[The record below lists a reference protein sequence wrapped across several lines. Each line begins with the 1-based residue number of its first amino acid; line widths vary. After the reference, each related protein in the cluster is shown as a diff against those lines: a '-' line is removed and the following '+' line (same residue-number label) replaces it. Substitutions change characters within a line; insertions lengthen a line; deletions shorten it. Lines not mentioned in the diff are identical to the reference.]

1 MYKKNTPLHTLPKMF
16 PYAIIGAGRIH
27 PGRSIPRT
35 VTQTQDPSYER
46 RKQFT
51 FFHTEGGVIVE
62 KKRSSTDTSG
72 RKRFPDGFRNLQA
85 RQEYVSYIDHSS
97 IRVRT
102 DEKDPNREDHWH
114 SAAEIM
120 LVLQGEAVYTLPDKT
135 YRVTEGQILIVPA
148 DCPHS
153 LKEKEDTRRVQLLF
167 EPTYLLHLRD
177 MSVMSPL
184 IKCPIYLDSEN
195 DTRRQIRELLLMVS
209 SCYENKE
216 PMWNSLCYSYL
227 LQIYVL
233 LGRRQINQETP
244 LMHLSDRK
252 AIDTEIMNSALTY
265 LNQNYMYDI
274 TLEDVAAY
282 AGFSKYYFSRM
293 FKQFFG
299 FSFSEYLCKRR
310 LEVAG
315 DLLTHTNRPIQE
327 IAIAAGFGSVGT
339 FNRIFRASKNC
350 TPSQYRA
357 MYGDF

>member
-1 MYKKNTPLHTLPKMF
+1 M
-16 PYAIIGAGRIH
+16 
-27 PGRSIPRT
+27 
-35 VTQTQDPSYER
+35 
-46 RKQFT
+46 
-51 FFHTEGGVIVE
+51 E
-62 KKRSSTDTSG
+62 KKRSSTDTSN
-72 RKRFPDGFRNLQA
+72 RKRFPDGSRNPQA
-85 RQEYVSYIDHSS
+85 KQEFVTYIDHSS
-97 IRVRT
+97 IRVRVT
-102 DEKDPNREDHWH
+102 EKDPNREDHWH
-114 SAAEIM
+114 SATEIM
-120 LVLQGEAVYTLPDKT
+120 LLTQGEAVYTLPEKT
-135 YRVTEGQILIVPA
+135 YRVTDGQILIVPA
-148 DCPHS
+148 DCPHA
-153 LKEKEDTRRVQLLF
+153 LKEKEGNKRIQFLF

-184 IKCPIYLDSEN
+184 IKCPIYLN
-195 DTRRQIRELLLMVS
+195 DESDAHRQVRELLLKVAA
-209 SCYENKE
+209 CYEQKQ

-233 LGRRQINQETP
+233 LGRHQLNQETP
-244 LMHLSDRK
+244 LQRLSDRK
-252 AIDTEIMNSALTY
+252 AIDSEIMNSALTY

-327 IAIAAGFGSVGT
+327 IAISAGFGSVGT

>member
-1 MYKKNTPLHTLPKMF
+1 M
-16 PYAIIGAGRIH
+16 
-27 PGRSIPRT
+27 
-35 VTQTQDPSYER
+35 
-46 RKQFT
+46 
-51 FFHTEGGVIVE
+51 E
-62 KKRSSTDTSG
+62 KKRSSADPAN
-72 RKRFPDGFRNLQA
+72 RIRFPDNFRSLQGK
-85 RQEYVSYIDHSS
+85 QEYVNYSDHAS
-97 IRVRT
+97 ILVRI
-102 DEKDPNREDHWH
+102 DEKETRLDEHWH

-120 LVLQGEAVYTLPDKT
+120 MVLQGEAEYTLPEKT
-135 YRVTEGQILIVPA
+135 YRLTEGQILIVPA
-148 DCPHS
+148 DCPH
-153 LKEKEDTRRVQLLF
+153 LLVEKEGLKRIQFLF

-184 IKCPIYLDSEN
+184 MKSPIYLSDGS
-195 DTRRQIRELLLMVS
+195 DTHHQVQELLRQMAD
-209 SCYENKE
+209 CCTRME
-216 PMWNSLCYSYL
+216 PMWNSLGYSYL

-233 LGRRQINQETP
+233 LGRRHLTLETP
-244 LMHLSDRK
+244 MQHLSERK
-252 AIDTEIMNSALTY
+252 AIDSDIMNSALTY

-274 TLEDVAAY
+274 TLEDVAAF

-339 FNRIFRASKNC
+339 FNRIFRSSKNC

>member
-1 MYKKNTPLHTLPKMF
+1 MGISFLSHF
-16 PYAIIGAGRIH
+16 SFFRI
-27 PGRSIPRT
+27 RNI
-35 VTQTQDPSYER
+35 Y
-46 RKQFT
+46 F
-51 FFHTEGGVIVE
+51 EGGMKVD
-62 KKRSSTDTSG
+62 KKRSTDTSAH
-72 RKRFPDGFRNLQA
+72 KRFPDGFRVMQGK
-85 RQEYVSYIDHSS
+85 QEYISYPDHAS
-97 IRVRT
+97 IRIWNAKEGLNP
-102 DEKDPNREDHWH
+102 DDHWH
-114 SAAEIM
+114 SATEIILPM
-120 LVLQGEAVYTLPDKT
+120 EGEVVYTLPERT
-135 YRVTEGQILIVPA
+135 YRVTPGQVLIIPA

-153 LKEKEDTRRVQLLF
+153 MAEKEGTRRFMFLF

-184 IKCPIYLDSEN
+184 MKSPIYLYDDS
-195 DTRRQIRELLLMVS
+195 DTHRQVRELLRKVAES
-209 SCYENKE
+209 YEQKE
-216 PMWNSLCYSYL
+216 TMWNSLCYSYL

-233 LGRRQINQETP
+233 LGRRQMTQEIP
-244 LMHLSDRK
+244 LQHLSDRK
-252 AIDTEIMNSALTY
+252 AIDSEIMNSALTY

-274 TLEDVAAY
+274 TLEDVAAF
-282 AGFSKYYFSRM
+282 AGFSKYYFSRV

-327 IAIAAGFGSVGT
+327 IAISAGFGSVGT

>member
-1 MYKKNTPLHTLPKMF
+1 M
-16 PYAIIGAGRIH
+16 
-27 PGRSIPRT
+27 
-35 VTQTQDPSYER
+35 
-46 RKQFT
+46 
-51 FFHTEGGVIVE
+51 E
-62 KKRSSTDTSG
+62 KKRSSTETSNH
-72 RKRFPDGFRNLQA
+72 KRFADGA
-85 RQEYVSYIDHSS
+85 RSAQPKQEFISYIDHSS

-102 DEKDPNREDHWH
+102 VEKDPNSGEHWH

-120 LVLQGEAVYTLPDKT
+120 LLSQGEAEYTLSDKT
-135 YRVTEGQILIVPA
+135 YHLTDGQILIVPA
-148 DCPHS
+148 DCPHT
-153 LKEKEDTRRVQLLF
+153 LKEKEGTARIQILF
-167 EPTYLLHLRD
+167 EPSYLLHLRD

-184 IKCPIYLDSEN
+184 IKCPIFLNDDSI
-195 DTRRQIRELLLMVS
+195 TRRQVRELLMHVAE
-209 SCYENKE
+209 CYDQKE
-216 PMWNSLCYSYL
+216 PMWNSLCYSFL

-233 LGRRQINQETP
+233 LGRRHLNFEIP
-244 LMHLSDRK
+244 LQHLSERK
-252 AIDTEIMNSALTY
+252 AIDSEIMNSALTY

-274 TLEDVAAY
+274 NLSDVAAY

-327 IAIAAGFGSVGT
+327 IAIAAGFGSVGS
-339 FNRIFRASKNC
+339 FNRIFRDSKNC

>member
-1 MYKKNTPLHTLPKMF
+1 M
-16 PYAIIGAGRIH
+16 
-27 PGRSIPRT
+27 
-35 VTQTQDPSYER
+35 
-46 RKQFT
+46 
-51 FFHTEGGVIVE
+51 E
-62 KKRSSTDTSG
+62 KKRNSTDTSN
-72 RKRFPDGFRNLQA
+72 RKRFPDGSRNLQA
-85 RQEYVSYIDHSS
+85 KQEFITYIDHSS
-97 IRVRT
+97 IRVRVT
-102 DEKDPNREDHWH
+102 EKDPNREDHWH
-114 SAAEIM
+114 SATEIM
-120 LVLQGEAVYTLPDKT
+120 LQTQGESVYALPEKT
-135 YRVTEGQILIVPA
+135 YRVTDGQILIVPA
-148 DCPHS
+148 DYPHT
-153 LKEKEDTRRVQLLF
+153 LKEKEGSKRIQFLF

-184 IKCPIYLDSEN
+184 IKCPIYLN
-195 DTRRQIRELLLMVS
+195 DESDTHRQIRELLIKIA
-209 SCYENKE
+209 SCYEQKQ

-233 LGRRQINQETP
+233 LGRRQLNQEAP
-244 LMHLSDRK
+244 LQHLSDRK
-252 AIDTEIMNSALTY
+252 AIDSEIMNSALTY

-339 FNRIFRASKNC
+339 FNRIFRAAKNC

>member
-1 MYKKNTPLHTLPKMF
+1 M
-16 PYAIIGAGRIH
+16 
-27 PGRSIPRT
+27 
-35 VTQTQDPSYER
+35 
-46 RKQFT
+46 
-51 FFHTEGGVIVE
+51 E
-62 KKRSSTDTSG
+62 KKRPTDTTP
-72 RKRFPDGFRNLQA
+72 RKRLPDNLRGTQA
-85 RQEYVSYIDHSS
+85 KQEYISYIDHSS
-97 IRVRT
+97 IRVQT
-102 DEKDPNREDHWH
+102 EEKDSCRNDHWH
-114 SAAEIM
+114 SATEI
-120 LVLQGEAVYTLPDKT
+120 LLLKKGEASYVLPDKT
-135 YRVTEGQILIVPA
+135 YRLTDGQILIVPA
-148 DCPHS
+148 DCPHTLS
-153 LKEKEDTRRVQLLF
+153 KKENARWVQFLF
-167 EPTYLLHLRD
+167 EPTYMLHLRD

-184 IKCPIYLDSEN
+184 IKCPIYLESDSE
-195 DTRRQIRELLLMVS
+195 TRRRITDLLNQVTA
-209 SCYENKE
+209 CYEQKE

-233 LGRRQINQETP
+233 LGRRQMNQESP
-244 LMHLSDRK
+244 MQHLSDRK
-252 AIDTEIMNSALTY
+252 AIDSEIMNSALTY

-339 FNRIFRASKNC
+339 FNRIFRAAKNC
-350 TPSQYRA
+350 TPTQYRA

>member
-1 MYKKNTPLHTLPKMF
+1 MQHLSPF
-16 PYAIIGAGRIH
+16 
-27 PGRSIPRT
+27 
-35 VTQTQDPSYER
+35 ER
-46 RKQFT
+46 RIQY
-51 FFHTEGGVIVE
+51 FHTEGGVQVE
-62 KKRSSTDTSG
+62 RKKGSTDTSN
-72 RKRFPDGFRNLQA
+72 RKRFPDGPRGLQA
-85 RQEYVSYIDHSS
+85 KQEFISYIEHSS
-97 IRVRT
+97 IRVRIA
-102 DEKDPNREDHWH
+102 EGDPIHEDHWH
-114 SAAEIM
+114 SATEIL
-120 LVLQGEAVYTLPDKT
+120 LVNQGEALYTLPDKT
-135 YRVTEGQILIVPA
+135 YRITDGQIMIVPA

-153 LKEKEDTRRVQLLF
+153 LKEKDGTQRIQFLF

-184 IKCPIYLDSEN
+184 IKCPIYLEEDS
-195 DTRRQIRELLLMVS
+195 DTRRQVACLLGKVAD
-209 SCYENKE
+209 CYAQKE
-216 PMWNSLCYSYL
+216 PMWNSQCYSYL

-233 LGRRQINQETP
+233 LGRRQLSQESP
-244 LMHLSDRK
+244 LQHLSDRK
-252 AIDTEIMNSALTY
+252 AIDSEIMNSALTY

-274 TLEDVAAY
+274 TLEDVASY

-339 FNRIFRASKNC
+339 FNRIFRDAKNC

>member
-1 MYKKNTPLHTLPKMF
+1 M
-16 PYAIIGAGRIH
+16 
-27 PGRSIPRT
+27 
-35 VTQTQDPSYER
+35 D
-46 RKQFT
+46 
-51 FFHTEGGVIVE
+51 
-62 KKRSSTDTSG
+62 KKRATDTTP
-72 RKRFPDGFRNLQA
+72 RKRIPDGLRNTQA
-85 RQEYVSYIDHSS
+85 KQEYISYIDHSS

-102 DEKDPNREDHWH
+102 EESDPCKSDHWH

-120 LVLQGEAVYTLPDKT
+120 LLKKGEAVYTLPEKT
-135 YRVTEGQILIVPA
+135 YRLSEGQILIVPA
-148 DCPHS
+148 DCPHT
-153 LKEKEDTRRVQLLF
+153 LTEKENISCVQFLF

-184 IKCPIYLDSEN
+184 IKCPIYLESDSE
-195 DTRRQIRELLLMVS
+195 TRRQITELLEQVAV
-209 SCYENKE
+209 CYEKKE

-233 LGRRQINQETP
+233 LGRRQMNQEAP
-244 LMHLSDRK
+244 MQHLSDRK
-252 AIDTEIMNSALTY
+252 AIDSEIMNSALTY

-274 TLEDVAAY
+274 TLEDVAAF

-293 FKQFFG
+293 FKQFFA

-339 FNRIFRASKNC
+339 FNRIFRAAKNC
-350 TPSQYRA
+350 TPTQYRA

>member
-1 MYKKNTPLHTLPKMF
+1 MKVDKK
-16 PYAIIGAGRIH
+16 
-27 PGRSIPRT
+27 
-35 VTQTQDPSYER
+35 
-46 RKQFT
+46 
-51 FFHTEGGVIVE
+51 
-62 KKRSSTDTSG
+62 SSTDTS
-72 RKRFPDGFRNLQA
+72 KHKHFPDGFRVLQGK
-85 RQEYVSYIDHSS
+85 QEYISYSDHSS
-97 IRVRT
+97 IRIWSAKEGVT
-102 DEKDPNREDHWH
+102 PEDHWH
-114 SAAEIM
+114 SATEII
-120 LVLQGEAVYTLPDKT
+120 LPTEGEVVYTLPENT
-135 YRVTEGQILIVPA
+135 YRVTPGQILIIPA

-153 LKEKEDTRRVQLLF
+153 FSEKEGTQRSMILF
-167 EPTYLLHLRD
+167 ESTYMLHLRD

-184 IKCPIYLDSEN
+184 MKCPIYLHDES
-195 DTRRQIRELLLMVS
+195 DIHRQIRQLLEQVIAV
-209 SCYENKE
+209 YNQKE
-216 PMWNSLCYSYL
+216 TMWNSMCYSYL

-233 LGRRQINQETP
+233 LGRRQMTQEIP
-244 LMHLSDRK
+244 LQHLSDRK
-252 AIDTEIMNSALTY
+252 AIDSEIMNSALTY

-274 TLEDVAAY
+274 TLEDVAAF
-282 AGFSKYYFSRM
+282 AGFSKYYFSRV